1 MDTSLVTRAQV
12 GDEAAFAQLT
22 AALSGSLLRVAYG
35 ILHDRALA
43 EDATQQA
50 LLNVWR
56 KLPRL
61 RDPVRFE
68 AWAYAVLVRACSDEA
83 RRMRR
88 SLPALL
94 PSPEPVTS
102 DETVGII
109 DRDQLE
115 QAFSR
120 LSFEHRAVIVLHHYF
135 DLSLPATAD
144 ALGVSVGTAKS
155 RLNRAMARL
164 RLALH
169 ADARP
174 AQGDPLEATR

>member
-1 MDTSLVTRAQV
+1 VDTSLVTRAQV

-22 AALSGSLLRVAYG
+22 AALSGPLLRVAYG
-35 ILHDRALA
+35 ILRDRALA

-50 LLNVWR
+50 LLNIWR

-68 AWAYAVLVRACSDEA
+68 AWSYAVLVRACSDEA
-83 RRMRR
+83 RRTRR

-94 PSPEPVTS
+94 PSPEPATA
-102 DETVGII
+102 DETGGII
-109 DRDQLE
+109 ERELLE

-155 RLNRAMARL
+155 RLNRAMAKL

-169 ADARP
+169 ADATPDRSN
-174 AQGDPLEATR
+174 ALEATR

>member
-1 MDTSLVTRAQV
+1 MDTRLVIRAQA
-12 GDEAAFAQLT
+12 GDEAAFTQLT
-22 AALSGSLLRVAYG
+22 GAVSGSLLRVAYG

-61 RDPVRFE
+61 RDPARFE
-68 AWAYAVLVRACSDEA
+68 AWSLSILVRACHDEVRRA
-83 RRMRR
+83 RR
-88 SLPALL
+88 SFPALL
-94 PSPEPVTS
+94 PSPEPTS
-102 DETVGII
+102 ADEIGGVI
-109 DRDQLE
+109 DREQLE
-115 QAFSR
+115 RAFGR
-120 LSFEHRAVIVLHHYF
+120 LSVEHRAVIVLHHWF

-155 RLNRAMARL
+155 RLNRAMAKL

-169 ADARP
+169 ADAKP
-174 AQGDPLEATR
+174 GQSNALQVTR